1 MLTQCPDSPNDM
13 HPIAVAI
20 RQRAR
25 QRYYVEVPARPLDE
39 QSRLID
45 HLIGLAFDTLGA
57 RHLDVLVLGL
67 EPSATCAASIEQV
80 VKA

>member
-45 HLIGLAFDTLGA
+45 HLIGWHSTHSA
-57 RHLDVLVLGL
+57 RAISM
-67 EPSATCAASIEQV
+67 SACSAWSHPPPAPPLSN
-80 VKA
+80 K